1 MYESPIE
8 MVFSDLVSDAV
19 KKADEYIVANV
30 QQVGVKVDK
39 DELVKALE
47 FDREQ
52 YEKGWNDRDN
62 EIVRCKDCVYCKRFN
77 DVWYAPKSDELLCT
91 LRVAT
96 YHTTENDYCSWGERR
111 EDAN

>member
-1 MYESPIE
+1 MYTSPIE
-8 MVFSDLVSDAV
+8 MVLSDLVSDAV
-19 KKADEYIVANV
+19 KKADEYIVACV

-39 DELVKALE
+39 DELIKALR

-62 EIVRCKDCVYCKRFN
+62 EIVKCKDCVYCKRFN

-91 LRVAT
+91 LHVET
-96 YHTTENDYCSWGERR
+96 YHTTENDHCSWGERR
-111 EDAN
+111 